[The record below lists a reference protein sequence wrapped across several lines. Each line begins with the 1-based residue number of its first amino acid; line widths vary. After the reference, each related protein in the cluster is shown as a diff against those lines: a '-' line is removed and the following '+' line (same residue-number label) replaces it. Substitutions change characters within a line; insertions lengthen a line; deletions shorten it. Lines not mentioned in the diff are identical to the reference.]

1 MGRQYCTGGL
11 AELRSVDEGIMS
23 STERAAYR
31 PSSGCDPPSNLT
43 RGRYIS
49 SRPPEIT
56 DDSLPEFLS
65 EFHGY
70 PFERMNGRKRSRVLK
85 PALIIGLLVS
95 AFAILLTTFDSNDFR
110 VMANK
115 TKVAVDGATKDI
127 RAKLT
132 ASNPMATNPLPPAVT
147 EDAHAT
153 VGAASRGAGLIEN
166 RPLPIPPVN
175 TEQEGPPP
183 KTLDA
188 ETLAALMARARKML
202 AFGDVSSAR
211 LLLERAA
218 SAQDASAAFLL
229 ARTYDPAVLG
239 VRDTRSITADP
250 ELARGWYRKAARLG
264 SAEAQQ
270 RLSQLQN
277 DF

>member
-1 MGRQYCTGGL
+1 
-11 AELRSVDEGIMS
+11 MS
-23 STERAAYR
+23 STERAAHR
-31 PSSGCDPPSNLT
+31 PSSGWDPPSNLT
-43 RGRYIS
+43 RGRHNPN
-49 SRPPEIT
+49 PPAEIT
-56 DDSLPEFLS
+56 DDPLPEFLS
-65 EFHGY
+65 EFHDD
-70 PFERMNGRKRSRVLK
+70 PLERIDGRKRSRVLK
-85 PALIIGLLVS
+85 PALAVGFLVS
-95 AFAILLTTFDSNDFR
+95 AFAILLTTFESNDFR
-110 VMANK
+110 DIANK
-115 TKVAVDGATKDI
+115 TKVAIDGATKDI
-127 RAKLT
+127 RASLT
-132 ASNPMATNPLPPAVT
+132 APNPMAANTSPPAVT
-147 EDAHAT
+147 DDAHAT
-153 VGAASRGAGLIEN
+153 VGAASRGDGLIEN

-188 ETLAALMARARKML
+188 ETLAALMARARKLL

-250 ELARGWYRKAARLG
+250 ELALGWYRKAVRLG

-277 DF
+277 

>member
-1 MGRQYCTGGL
+1 
-11 AELRSVDEGIMS
+11 MS

-31 PSSGCDPPSNLT
+31 PSSGWDPPSNLT
-43 RGRYIS
+43 RGRYNS

-70 PFERMNGRKRSRVLK
+70 PFERINGRKRSRVLK

-110 VMANK
+110 VVANK

-132 ASNPMATNPLPPAVT
+132 ASNPMATNSLPPAVT

-175 TEQEGPPP
+175 TEQEGPPRRLMP
-183 KTLDA
+183 RRWLHLWRAPGKCWRSGTFPRRDYSSN
-188 ETLAALMARARKML
+188 ALPAYRTRRRPFCWRAPTILLCSEFVIREAL
-202 AFGDVSSAR
+202 RPIQSWRVAGTAR
-211 LLLERAA
+211 L
-218 SAQDASAAFLL
+218 
-229 ARTYDPAVLG
+229 
-239 VRDTRSITADP
+239 RDLD
-250 ELARGWYRKAARLG
+250 
-264 SAEAQQ
+264 Q
-270 RLSQLQN
+270 RRRN
-277 DF
+277 NV